1 MAKRKYNTVVVG
13 SSRPRKRK
21 IKEAP
26 EQNEDETRV
35 KGNGSKPEGLGV
47 ENLLTMH
54 RRKRDQGY
62 ETAFPPQT
70 RWATIEVEY
79 KEGGSAFR
87 YWFMMINPPQNN
99 NGKEGLIRKRL
110 KPTAI
115 KTTSIPINETL
126 ECRVIIADSETNVPA
141 KDLVLGSSSKIND
154 TCLESYDQMEK
165 LVDYAKR
172 YIQLQKSTVDKRTGT
187 IKRRFGY
194 TKRLY

>member
-1 MAKRKYNTVVVG
+1 MTRKYNTVVVG
-13 SSRPRKRK
+13 SSRPRRRK
-21 IKEAP
+21 TKEAP
-26 EQNEDETRV
+26 EQNEGKTRV
-35 KGNGSKPEGLGV
+35 KVNESKPEGLSVG
-47 ENLLTMH
+47 ELLTHH

-70 RWATIEVEY
+70 RWATTEIEY
-79 KEGGSAFR
+79 KGGGAFR

-154 TCLESYDQMEK
+154 TCLESYDQIEK